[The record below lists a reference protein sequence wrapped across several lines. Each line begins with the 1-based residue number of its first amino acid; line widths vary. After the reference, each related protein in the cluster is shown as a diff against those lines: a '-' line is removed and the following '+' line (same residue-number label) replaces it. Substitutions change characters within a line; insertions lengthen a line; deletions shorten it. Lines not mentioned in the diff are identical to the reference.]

1 MAKKFSG
8 TKLAHGKRAKTDPT
22 FHYDPLDGLFN
33 KQTNHNKPNEHAN
46 KHNNNNT
53 TSEHTPHIL
62 HTIAHT

>member
-33 KQTNHNKPNEHAN
+33 NQTNHNMSMWGKE
-46 KHNNNNT
+46 T
-53 TSEHTPHIL
+53 VVI
-62 HTIAHT
+62 